1 MIEIFLLGHCL
12 FYGIIVFFAAI
23 VVLLLVYLVFEKRID
38 RFFGEGTGIVGL
50 VLSVIVGFVGIFIGL
65 KDKEEFYQTEEKTE
79 VVEIFAAG
87 ISNGSERNIYVLRD
101 RDYYRYYVGDSIQG
115 FELRKIPADIS
126 TVKYTK
132 GKPHIKV
139 MYDQYVKF
147 PELYNN
153 MRYELY
159 IPHGSVVSDY
169 TIKL

>member
-1 MIEIFLLGHCL
+1 MEGYVDFYFYFHCVMYIFAAL
-12 FYGIIVFFAAI
+12 IIVLVGIYQLRHRMFA
-23 VVLLLVYLVFEKRID
+23 E
-38 RFFGEGTGIVGL
+38 GEGGFAIAVLFGIMFAL
-50 VLSVIVGFVGIFIGL
+50 AGFGVARSS
-65 KDKEEFYQTEEKTE
+65 KEEFYQTEEKTE